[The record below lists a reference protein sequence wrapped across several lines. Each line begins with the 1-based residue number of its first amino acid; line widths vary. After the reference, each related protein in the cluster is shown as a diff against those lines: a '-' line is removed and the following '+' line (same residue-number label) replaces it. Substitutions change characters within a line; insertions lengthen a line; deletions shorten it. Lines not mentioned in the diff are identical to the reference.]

1 MERPANTLDSRA
13 LRALATTE
21 RWRKGGEVGDVEL
34 CLDVLA
40 RDAVIRSPI
49 SHSIRFEG
57 HDQIRD
63 LLTAAFSVLQGM
75 RYESDIGDHRNRT
88 LVHRARVAE
97 QELEEVQ
104 LLRLDDSAMINEVS
118 LFVRP
123 LPAITA
129 LMAALGPELARRQG
143 RARLAPVLNG
153 LTRPL
158 ALMTRVGDR
167 RIVPLVDP
175 NRSRG

>member
-1 MERPANTLDSRA
+1 
-13 LRALATTE
+13 
-21 RWRKGGEVGDVEL
+21 
-34 CLDVLA
+34 
-40 RDAVIRSPI
+40 
-49 SHSIRFEG
+49 
-57 HDQIRD
+57 
-63 LLTAAFSVLQGM
+63 M
-75 RYESDIGDHRNRT
+75 RYESDVGDHRSRT

-104 LLRLDDSAMINEVS
+104 LIRLDDSAMINEVS

-143 RARLAPVLNG
+143 HARLASVLGG

-158 ALMTRVGDR
+158 AFMTRVGDR